1 LLSFEKLPGRLER
14 LSLDGLGVLRFKFR
28 GIAART
34 KQIFTMTDN
43 IPNRGPELLGV
54 NWFFAISALLAVLM
68 RCYVRIGIVKKFGLD
83 DWMMAAATVCDGS
96 HRLFLFS
103 KPDKQ

>member
-1 LLSFEKLPGRLER
+1 
-14 LSLDGLGVLRFKFR
+14 
-28 GIAART
+28 
-34 KQIFTMTDN
+34 MTDN

-83 DWMMAAATVCDGS
+83 DWMMAAATVCDSS
-96 HRLFLFS
+96 HRLFLFPTRQAIVGKTAGYTPVPALS
-103 KPDKQ
+103 HAKGEAGLDIL